1 MSTGCASSQLM
12 HSNNRGKFIDQ
23 LNYSFGDGGM
33 SCGFESNNHVAYF
46 VQSLKRST
54 QLRSTV
60 AVTYSGLQPS
70 GVYAMNANCFIDAD
84 GQLADRGLAWIKREM
99 FIESDKV
106 VSNDIVSTVSV
117 PLSTSL
123 LWSFMSPAKGT

>member
-1 MSTGCASSQLM
+1 
-12 HSNNRGKFIDQ
+12 
-23 LNYSFGDGGM
+23 M

-84 GQLADRGLAWIKREM
+84 GQLVADSGLAWIK
-99 FIESDKV
+99 
-106 VSNDIVSTVSV
+106 
-117 PLSTSL
+117 
-123 LWSFMSPAKGT
+123 